1 MSTTA
6 DEGVNRRFV
15 GENLEEIYDAIS
27 HELSEKPSGYI
38 DIEFLPKEYQLAS
51 KNVFFL
57 KEANCLAVHKLRVV
71 QAFIVARQILNRHLD
86 GSANAS
92 PAEVW
97 KATNVMLLLDSE
109 HLTAANTRKRLL
121 LRQSLVAS
129 ERKLELENDMF
140 FVNSLLS
147 SHLNRHTKS
156 PVLWS
161 HKHWLLRQCIE
172 AKAPVNLVHDFESI
186 IYVAAERH
194 PMNYYAWTYARDLFS
209 SRLKANANWDA
220 ERDEEFTKMMTTWC
234 RTHHNDTSGWSF
246 LLFLAIRLPQQAPQ
260 IFTQT
265 ARVVQMYRWRG
276 EAVWN
281 FLRNLVLVPGIRDNS
296 DIRQCFADLWHH
308 VRQDVQ
314 DDSMRLDAKVL
325 DRAAAWTKISE
336 KRT

>member
-1 MSTTA
+1 
-6 DEGVNRRFV
+6 
-15 GENLEEIYDAIS
+15 
-27 HELSEKPSGYI
+27 
-38 DIEFLPKEYQLAS
+38 
-51 KNVFFL
+51 
-57 KEANCLAVHKLRVV
+57 
-71 QAFIVARQILNRHLD
+71 
-86 GSANAS
+86 
-92 PAEVW
+92 
-97 KATNVMLLLDSE
+97 
-109 HLTAANTRKRLL
+109 
-121 LRQSLVAS
+121 
-129 ERKLELENDMF
+129 
-140 FVNSLLS
+140 
-147 SHLNRHTKS
+147 
-156 PVLWS
+156 
-161 HKHWLLRQCIE
+161 
-172 AKAPVNLVHDFESI
+172 
-186 IYVAAERH
+186 
-194 PMNYYAWTYARDLFS
+194 LFS